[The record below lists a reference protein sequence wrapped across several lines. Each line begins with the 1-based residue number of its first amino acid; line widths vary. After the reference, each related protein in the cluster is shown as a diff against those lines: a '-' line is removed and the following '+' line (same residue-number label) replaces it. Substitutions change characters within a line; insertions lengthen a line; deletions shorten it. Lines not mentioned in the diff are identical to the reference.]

1 MCVHPYYTPKALLD
15 FYGSDEMDSNRCP
28 LDKLIVI
35 TAIVGRQILMS
46 PTDLQGAVFCFFFKW
61 PFTASVARVD
71 FNGLHFA
78 ELHQSCSTSVCEL
91 RLINI

>member
-1 MCVHPYYTPKALLD
+1 MCVRPYYTPKALLD
-15 FYGSDEMDSNRCP
+15 FHGSDEMDSNRCP
-28 LDKLIVI
+28 LDKLIVF

-46 PTDLQGAVFCFFFKW
+46 PTDRKW